1 MFLKG
6 SLGNQKW
13 FFTVK
18 TILMYFFSCFALKQN
33 DECLVKDVE
42 LL

>member
-6 SLGNQKW
+6 SFGNQKW

-18 TILMYFFSCFALKQN
+18 TTFILFMYFFSCFALKQN
-33 DECLVKDVE
+33 DKDVE